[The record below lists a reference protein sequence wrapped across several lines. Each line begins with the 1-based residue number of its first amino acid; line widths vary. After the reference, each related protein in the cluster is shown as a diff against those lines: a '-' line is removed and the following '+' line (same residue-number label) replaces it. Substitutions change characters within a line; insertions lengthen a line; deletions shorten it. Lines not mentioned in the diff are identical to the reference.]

1 MWEKMLSVWPD
12 YAAYQKKTSRE
23 IPVVVLE
30 RI

>member
-1 MWEKMLSVWPD
+1 LWQKMLSVWPD
-12 YAAYQKKTSRE
+12 YATYQKKTRRE